1 MGRFRFR
8 LSSVLKLREA
18 TRDER
23 RAQLAEAY
31 RADEI
36 LQTRLAELD
45 RIVAD
50 LKVRYLQAA
59 GPGPIEVDRL
69 LEAQRYEL
77 IVTVERKTVER
88 QRTALA
94 VEIEKR
100 RENLVAADRDVRVL
114 EKLRETQA
122 ERHRDDENRQEMKVL
137 DEVAGRAA
145 SREYVL

>member
-50 LKVRYLQAA
+50 LKGRYLQAA